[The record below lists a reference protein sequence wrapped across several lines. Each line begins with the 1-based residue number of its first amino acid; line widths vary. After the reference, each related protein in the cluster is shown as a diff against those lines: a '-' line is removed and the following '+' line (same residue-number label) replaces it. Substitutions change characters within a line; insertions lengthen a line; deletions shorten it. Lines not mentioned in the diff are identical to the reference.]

1 MDGAPFHLRDN
12 RLLSL
17 LDDATLHALAPQL
30 EPVRLHL
37 HDALYEELRP
47 MPHAWF
53 PADCVLSTLAA
64 TAGAEM
70 SIEVAT
76 IGSEGMLGAA
86 LYLGADL
93 SHGRAF
99 VQVDGGAFRMPADA
113 FRAAVR
119 EHAALAH
126 VVRRYTH
133 ALMVQIAQGTACNRV
148 HHIGQ
153 RCARWL
159 LQTHDRVRGDTFDL
173 TQEFLAQMLG
183 ERRAAV
189 NAAASQLQS
198 QGLIRYTRGRI
209 QVTDRPA
216 LESAACPCYGVI
228 RDQYMRMLAPEAP

>member
-17 LDDATLHALAPQL
+17 LDDATLHALAPHL
-30 EPVRLHL
+30 EPVRLHQG
-37 HDALYEELRP
+37 DTLYEELRP
-47 MPHAWF
+47 IPDAWF
-53 PADCVLSTLAA
+53 PADCVLSMLAVNA
-64 TAGAEM
+64 DAEM
-70 SIEVAT
+70 AVEVAT
-76 IGSEGMLGAA
+76 IGSEGLLGVA
-86 LYLGADL
+86 LFLGADL
-93 SHGRAF
+93 AHGRVF
-99 VQVDGGAFRMPADA
+99 TQVDGGAFRMPAA
-113 FRAAVR
+113 IFREAVQA
-119 EHAALAH
+119 HPQLAR
-126 VVRRYTH
+126 VVLRYTQ

-173 TQEFLAQMLG
+173 TQEYLAHMLG

-209 QVTDRPA
+209 QVVDRPG
-216 LESAACPCYGVI
+216 LEAAACGCYGVI
-228 RDQYMRMLAPEAP
+228 RDQYVRMLAPLAS

>member
-17 LDDATLHALAPQL
+17 LDDTTLHALATHL
-30 EPVRLHL
+30 EPVRLHQG
-37 HDALYEELRP
+37 DVMYEELQP
-47 MPHAWF
+47 MLHAWF
-53 PADCVLSTLAA
+53 PADCVLSMLAVN
-64 TAGAEM
+64 AGAEM
-70 SIEVAT
+70 SVEVAT
-76 IGSEGMLGAA
+76 IGSEGMLGVA
-86 LYLGADL
+86 LFLGADL
-93 SHGRAF
+93 AHGRVF
-99 VQVDGGAFRMPADA
+99 TQVDGGAFRMHADV
-113 FRAAVR
+113 FRAMVR
-119 EHAALAH
+119 DHPTLAR
-126 VVRRYTH
+126 VVLRYTH
-133 ALMVQIAQGTACNRV
+133 ALLVQIAQGTACNRI

-173 TQEFLAQMLG
+173 TQDFLAQMLG

-209 QVTDRPA
+209 QVTDRPG

-228 RDQYMRMLAPEAP
+228 RDQYVRMLAPVTP